1 MAGMRLPNSERRIL
15 ELLAARASCYGL
27 ELVAESEGH
36 LTRGGIYVTLGRM
49 EQKGLVTS
57 EGAEGGRRQYRT
69 TGLGERALLA
79 ARIFS
84 GDAMV
89 EVKS

>member
-1 MAGMRLPNSERRIL
+1 MRLPASEQTIL
-15 ELLAARASCYGL
+15 DLLSSRGTSYGL
-27 ELVAESEGH
+27 ELVAASGGR

-49 EQKGLVTS
+49 EQKGLVMS
-57 EGAEGGRRQYRT
+57 EPAEAGRRRYRM

-84 GDAMV
+84 G
-89 EVKS
+89 EVPLPGPVSP